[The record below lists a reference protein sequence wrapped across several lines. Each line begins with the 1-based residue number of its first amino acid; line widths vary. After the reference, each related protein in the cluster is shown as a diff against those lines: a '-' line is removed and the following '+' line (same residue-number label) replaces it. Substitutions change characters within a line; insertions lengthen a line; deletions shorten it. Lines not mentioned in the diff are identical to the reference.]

1 MKEGMKNI
9 PSLPITSGQGDYRVD
24 FADSLTAM
32 MAEIA
37 RLPRAVVLVDRNIVR
52 LYSEALGPVLSTHP
66 ALEIDATEDEKTPD
80 GVLRALAFF
89 QRTDTV
95 KQTTVVAIGGGII
108 QDIATFAAHVYYR
121 GVRWF
126 YVPTTL
132 LGMADSCIGA
142 KCGINFGPFKNQL
155 GVFHSPA
162 HVWICLAF
170 LDTLTDT
177 ELSSGYGE
185 ILKLHLTSS
194 GPELFAELK
203 ETVTREGWRNAKLAK
218 FIRRSLE
225 VKKGVIEVDEYELH
239 LRRILNYGHTFGHAL
254 ESVTHHAIPHGLA
267 VAWGIDLVNFLA
279 WRSGMVREEDFLN
292 VHEFVLSHFSWQLPS
307 PVDARVLIDA
317 TRRDKKVVDG
327 RLNLVLPDRLGSLK
341 VVSRAYD
348 CELEDAVGTYLDRWN
363 ALRWS

>member
-1 MKEGMKNI
+1 MNSI
-9 PSLPITSGQGDYRVD
+9 PSLPIASGQGDYRVD
-24 FADSLTAM
+24 FADSLNSVM
-32 MAEIA
+32 GEIA
-37 RLPRAVVLVDRNIVR
+37 RLPRAVVLIDRNIVR
-52 LYSEALGPVLSTHP
+52 LYAEALAPVLAAHP
-66 ALEIDATEDEKTPD
+66 VMEIDATEDEKTPD
-80 GVLRALAFF
+80 GVLRAIAFF

-95 KQTTVVAIGGGII
+95 KQTNVVAIGGGII

-121 GVRWF
+121 GVRWL

-155 GVFHSPA
+155 GVFHAPA

-170 LDTLTDT
+170 LDTLSDT
-177 ELSSGYGE
+177 ELRSGYGE
-185 ILKLHLTSS
+185 ILKLHLTRS

-203 ETVTREGWRNAKLAK
+203 ETVRRDGWRNAKLAE

-225 VKKGVIEVDEYELH
+225 VKKGVIEEDEYEAD

-254 ESVTHHAIPHGLA
+254 EAVTHHGIPHGLA

-279 WRSGMVREEDFLN
+279 WRSGMLREEEFLN
-292 VHEFVLSHFSWQLPS
+292 VHEFVLSHFSWQLPA
-307 PVDARVLIDA
+307 PVDTRALIDA

-341 VVSRAYD
+341 VVPRAYD
-348 CELEDAVGTYLDRWN
+348 RELEDAVATYLGRWN
-363 ALRWS
+363 ALRRS